1 MEQPHYPLSQ
11 SIGDALQAASGRQL
25 AEINSDSAGQGLLDS
40 ADLQISPETLRMQ
53 AEIAQRSG
61 FAQLAENLLRAA
73 ELTAVPNEVLL
84 QMYDTL
90 RPGRAS
96 FAELEALA
104 DSLQSTYNAPQNA
117 AFVREAAAIYRER
130 KLTKT

>member
-1 MEQPHYPLSQ
+1 
-11 SIGDALQAASGRQL
+11 
-25 AEINSDSAGQGLLDS
+25 
-40 ADLQISPETLRMQ
+40 MQ